1 MSNEDECEIMNYLVI
16 GASGLVGYEFYR
28 QKKGKKGWH
37 FTYNTNKMDDFVHL
51 DAGDQAEVD
60 AVFSEIKPEVVIFP
74 AAMPNVNK
82 CETEPKIAEELNL
95 GILRNVLEAMKKHGG
110 KKIVFFSTDYLFDGE
125 DGPYSE
131 EAKVNPLNEYG
142 RIKLKCEEA
151 IKQSGLGHIIIRTT
165 GIFGWEKNRKNFLYR
180 VLDNLSQG
188 KQLELPDNQY
198 ATPVYVKDLASA
210 TMKLI
215 EMNKNG
221 IYNVCGPDFLNRVEL
236 ANLFAD
242 GFDLDKTLISGK
254 KTSEFQNVAP
264 RPLRCGL
271 KIDKVTALG
280 IRMMRIKEALVDMKK
295 NKEKDDAY
303 PEPG

>member
-1 MSNEDECEIMNYLVI
+1 MSFLVI

-28 QKKGKKGWH
+28 QKKKEKEWH
-37 FTYNTNKMDDFVHL
+37 FTYNTNKMDANGFVHL
-51 DAGDQAEVD
+51 DAENQTEIDTL
-60 AVFSEIKPEVVIFP
+60 FSKIKPDVAIFP

-82 CETEPKIAEELNL
+82 CETEPEEAEKLNL
-95 GILRNVLEAMKKHGG
+95 GILKNVLEAMKKHGG
-110 KKIVFFSTDYLFDGE
+110 RKIVFFSTDYLFDGK

-131 EAKVNPLNEYG
+131 DAPVKPLNEYG

-151 IKQSGLGHIIIRTT
+151 IKQSGLEYLIIRTT

-188 KQLELPDNQY
+188 KKLELPDDQY
-198 ATPVYVKDLASA
+198 ATPVYVKDLAAA
-210 TMKLI
+210 TLKLL
-215 EMNKNG
+215 ELDKNG
-221 IYNVCGPDFLNRVEL
+221 VYNVCGPDFLNRVEL

-242 GFDLDKTLISGK
+242 AFDLDKTLISGK

-271 KIDKVTALG
+271 KIDKITALG